1 MVNSAAQG
9 DVWTDTIPGAVKVGC
24 LEVWPEFVQHEDVGI
39 DGLNG
44 QEAAEPSPSSPAD
57 DKIDAEMS
65 LRRGRLSVL
74 NPIPSRS

>member
-9 DVWTDTIPGAVKVGC
+9 DVLGLIPFQGAVKVGC

-57 DKIDAEMS
+57 DKIDAGDVFGGGAVF
-65 LRRGRLSVL
+65 LF
-74 NPIPSRS
+74 